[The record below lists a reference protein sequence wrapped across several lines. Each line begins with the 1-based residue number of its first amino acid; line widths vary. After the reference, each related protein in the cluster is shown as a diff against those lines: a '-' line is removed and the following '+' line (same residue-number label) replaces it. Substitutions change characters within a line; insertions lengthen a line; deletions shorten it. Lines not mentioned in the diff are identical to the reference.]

1 MSKKEIS
8 NIKGVDK
15 VVAEILKMDYSK
27 IDNIEMADV
36 KAWDYPDFSDAY
48 IESAD
53 YNGVA
58 MTDKQLNEIN
68 DDGDFVYQC
77 VENHL
82 Y

>member
-36 KAWDYPDFSDAY
+36 KGWDYPDFTDAF
-48 IESAD
+48 ISSAD
-53 YNGVA
+53 YDGVP
-58 MTDKQLNEIN
+58 MTDEQLEEIN
-68 DDGDFVYQC
+68 EDFSFRHEC
-77 VENHL
+77 VEKYL